1 MLPPQKTGS
10 HGALSWQPE
19 QRKTQRFRRWS
30 GACSEK
36 KNSPLLPG
44 SACFLGGAVHT
55 LGIMR
60 QAPVLIFIVNPMGR
74 ALHAALTLEERVF
87 ELCNAQSVGAAV
99 ENMALA
105 ATELGL
111 GSLWICDTYFA
122 YPELCEWLGSDG
134 ELLAAMA
141 VGYAQEAPPARPRKS
156 MADAVEWRG

>member
-1 MLPPQKTGS
+1 MPPPQKTGS

-30 GACSEK
+30 GACSE
-36 KNSPLLPG
+36 NSPLLPG

>member
-1 MLPPQKTGS
+1 MPPPQKTGS

-30 GACSEK
+30 GGLQRE

>member
-1 MLPPQKTGS
+1 MPLLKNRQPWRFIVATGAAKDA
-10 HGALSWQPE
+10 ALQAME
-19 QRKTQRFRRWS
+19 RGLQR
-30 GACSEK
+30 E

-111 GSLWICDTYFA
+111 GSLWICDTYLPIRSCA
-122 YPELCEWLGSDG
+122 NGWALMGNCSRRWPWDMRRRRS
-134 ELLAAMA
+134 
-141 VGYAQEAPPARPRKS
+141 ARPRKS